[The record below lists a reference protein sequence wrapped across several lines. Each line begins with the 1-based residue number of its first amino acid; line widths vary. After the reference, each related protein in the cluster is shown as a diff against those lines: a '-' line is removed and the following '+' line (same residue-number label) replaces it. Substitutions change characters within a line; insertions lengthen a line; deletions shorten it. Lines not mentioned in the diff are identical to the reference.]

1 MENRERRTFEIPE
14 LRIADEGDGPRVTGY
29 AAVFDQWSENLGGF
43 REKIEPGAF
52 AGAVG
57 GDVRALWNHN
67 ADYVLGRTA
76 SGTLRLSEDDHGLA
90 FEVEPPDAQWARDAL
105 ATMRRGD
112 VNQMSFGFETVR
124 DHWEQGEDGEAKR
137 TLLEV
142 RLHDVSPV
150 TFPAYPQTNAQVR
163 ARVEELNA
171 ALIQE
176 DDDANASD
184 DKTQARLD
192 IMRRRLEL
200 ADNKYTMG
208 VLK

>member
-90 FEVEPPDAQWARDAL
+90 FEVDPPDAQWARDAL